1 MLLCLE
7 KYLFLLHYIVCS
19 LIFIKQRFW
28 RKKKSV
34 YGLNHYAGEDAY
46 KELFVKLYFSLNS
59 FARKHLEVKEMA
71 EDVVQ
76 DTLYEFWVKKIQFAT
91 YLELK
96 TYLYRTVRNKCLNI
110 LKHKQVKEKYIVEL
124 SQKEEYDFFLNQ
136 ILEEE
141 VYTLLKEAID
151 SLPGQMKRV
160 YELALLGHSNE
171 EIAKILSISVDAVKA
186 LKKRGK
192 KILQEK
198 YGMVDDDPMHGME

>member
-1 MLLCLE
+1 MCLRR
-7 KYLFLLHYIVCS
+7 IS
-19 LIFIKQRFW
+19 
-28 RKKKSV
+28 
-34 YGLNHYAGEDAY
+34 
-46 KELFVKLYFSLNS
+46 
-59 FARKHLEVKEMA
+59 
-71 EDVVQ
+71 
-76 DTLYEFWVKKIQFAT
+76 
-91 YLELK
+91 
-96 TYLYRTVRNKCLNI
+96 
-110 LKHKQVKEKYIVEL
+110 
-124 SQKEEYDFFLNQ
+124 FFLNQ

-198 YGMVDDDPMHGME
+198 LKYLIYLLLPFI

>member
-1 MLLCLE
+1 MEKEKECIWFKSLCRGE
-7 KYLFLLHYIVCS
+7 
-19 LIFIKQRFW
+19 
-28 RKKKSV
+28 
-34 YGLNHYAGEDAY
+34 EDAY
-46 KELFVKLYFSLNS
+46 KELFVKFYFSLNS

-124 SQKEEYDFFLNQ
+124 RQKEEYDFFLNQ

-198 YGMVDDDPMHGME
+198 LKYLIYLLLPFI

>member
-1 MLLCLE
+1 MEKEKECIWFKSLCRGE
-7 KYLFLLHYIVCS
+7 
-19 LIFIKQRFW
+19 
-28 RKKKSV
+28 
-34 YGLNHYAGEDAY
+34 EDAY
-46 KELFVKLYFSLNS
+46 KELFVKFYFSLNS
-59 FARKHLEVKEMA
+59 FARKHLE
-71 EDVVQ
+71 
-76 DTLYEFWVKKIQFAT
+76 
-91 YLELK
+91 
-96 TYLYRTVRNKCLNI
+96 
-110 LKHKQVKEKYIVEL
+110 VKEKYIVEL

-198 YGMVDDDPMHGME
+198 LKYLIYLLLPFI